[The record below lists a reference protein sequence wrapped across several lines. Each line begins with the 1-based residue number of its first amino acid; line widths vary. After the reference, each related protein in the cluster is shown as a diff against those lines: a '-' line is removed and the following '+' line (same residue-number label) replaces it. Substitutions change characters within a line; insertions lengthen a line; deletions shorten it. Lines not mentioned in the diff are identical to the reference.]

1 MGNGARPPWF
11 NLHRSKVQSINYRY
25 VAISRLRPRRLTSN
39 TNSKL
44 NRQPIYIDNRAAD
57 WLSFG
62 HKSVGRSPSQ
72 ERVSFDLKRHWQSVI
87 HTIRCEQTDWTWWMN
102 QVSDGGDIIIASKLW
117 TTFFTTTTTNE
128 RKSIAIVQIFSGYSN
143 RAFYHCCYLELVSAG
158 AAAVALRWT
167 CVVY

>member
-11 NLHRSKVQSINYRY
+11 NLHRTKVQSINYRY

-39 TNSKL
+39 TNSKF

-62 HKSVGRSPSQ
+62 HKSVGRRAKREWASIWKDIDK
-72 ERVSFDLKRHWQSVI
+72 VSY
-87 HTIRCEQTDWTWWMN
+87 TIRIEQTDWTWWMN

-128 RKSIAIVQIFSGYSN
+128 RKSITIVQIFSGYSN